1 MSFRSLL
8 ITEDIG
14 QHWPAWFVE
23 KYRDELNIA
32 QGGPLSTK
40 CEVRL
45 QYEILTDIL
54 AALTDRDLPLRAV
67 ALHECGGI
75 TLIDFTRAREI
86 VFSEPR
92 GIDIP
97 RVENITHGG
106 CCDCD
111 QPAPDR
117 TPREKTDR
125 ALVLAAE
132 CLREDPSF
140 SQDLFRKIAS
150 EVMDAGGALPSA
162 KISAASI
169 ILHLFG
175 ISRAQYDNGNL

>member
-1 MSFRSLL
+1 MAFRSLL
-8 ITEDIG
+8 ITSYIG
-14 QHWPAWFVE
+14 QLWPAWFVE
-23 KYRDELNIA
+23 KYRDKFNIA
-32 QGGPLSTK
+32 KGGPLSTK

-54 AALTDRDLPLRAV
+54 AALTDSDLPLRAV

-75 TLIDFTRAREI
+75 TLIDFTKSREI

-106 CCDCD
+106 CCYCD
-111 QPAPDR
+111 RPAPDR

-132 CLREDPSF
+132 CLLEDPSF
-140 SQDLFRKIAS
+140 SRDLFRKIAS
-150 EVMDAGGALPSA
+150 EVMDSGGSTTSA
-162 KISAASI
+162 KIAAASI

-175 ISRAQYDNGNL
+175 ISRSHYDNGNL